1 MPISS
6 KVASQMQAQSWIR
19 QMFEAGL
26 ALKQQH
32 GARNV
37 FDLSLGNPILEPPAA
52 FYDRL
57 RQVLADPPAGGHR
70 YMPNAGYPETRAAVA
85 AQLAKETAEPFTGGD
100 VVMTV
105 GAAGALNV
113 VFKSILDPGDEVVV
127 LAPFFPEYLFY
138 IDNHNGVAVV
148 AETDEHFLPDPAA
161 LEAKLTART
170 KAVLLNS
177 PNNPTGVVYPEAT
190 LRAVGEVLRRA
201 EARFGHTIYLL
212 SDEPYAKLLFDEATY
227 PYVYRHHPAS
237 IGVVSYSKDLSL
249 AGERIGFVAVNPGCP
264 DKAQLMDA
272 LIFSN
277 RVLGFVNA
285 PALMQ
290 RAVEA
295 LQGVAVDTGWYK
307 ARRDRLYQGMVRLGF
322 DVVRPGGAFYLFP
335 KSPLADDVALV
346 GELLKYQVLVV
357 PGTGFGRAGYFRM
370 SYSVEDWVID
380 GALERLALAAP
391 ALGLRSR
398 E

>member
-1 MPISS
+1 MSIAA

-19 QMFEAGL
+19 QMFEVGL
-26 ALKQQH
+26 ALKAQH

-52 FYDRL
+52 FYARL
-57 RQVLADPPAGGHR
+57 RQILDAPPPGGHR

-85 AQLAKETAEPFTGGD
+85 AQLAKDTGRPFAGSD
-100 VVMTV
+100 VVMTI
-105 GAAGALNV
+105 GAAGGLNV

-138 IDNHNGVAVV
+138 IDNHNGVPVI
-148 AETDEHFLPDPAA
+148 AETDDGFLPDAAA

-177 PNNPTGVVYPEAT
+177 PNNPTGVVYPSAV
-190 LRAVGEVLRRA
+190 LNAVGEVLARA
-201 EARFGHTIYLL
+201 EARFGHTIYLV
-212 SDEPYAKLLFDEATY
+212 SDEPYAKLLYDDASY
-227 PYVYRHHPAS
+227 PYVYQHHPAS

-249 AGERIGFVAVNPGCP
+249 AGERIGYVAVNTDCP
-264 DKAQLMDA
+264 DKGPLMDA

-295 LQGVAVDTGWYK
+295 LQGVAVDTDWYK
-307 ARRDRLYQGMVRLGF
+307 ARRDRLYQGLFALGF
-322 DVVRPGGAFYLFP
+322 DVVKPGGAFYLFP
-335 KSPLADDVALV
+335 KSPIPNDVDFV
-346 GELLKYQVLVV
+346 QSLLGLQVLVV
-357 PGTGFGRAGYFRM
+357 PGTGFGRPGYFRM
-370 SYSVEDWVID
+370 SYSVENWVID
-380 GALERLALAAP
+380 GALERISAASATLGLAP
-391 ALGLRSR
+391 A
-398 E
+398 